1 MSNYGNPNAN
11 KNGVQSS
18 PASSGQSPY
27 MGYQQNAY
35 QTGPNQS
42 AYQPGQNAGG
52 YQVNQNSNPYQNP
65 YQGYRQ
71 NPYQGAAQN
80 PRQGYAGN
88 AQNPYA
94 QAGNQAPYQ
103 GQYGQGYVQNQ
114 TPGGQNVPNPG
125 SGYAPYRT
133 QQPYAAQPQGYAPR
147 QTGPQPYAGM
157 QSGPQPTYP
166 GGQPGYTVPQG
177 GMQQG
182 YGYQGGMPQPGY
194 GTMNAPYQ
202 GQTPQ
207 MPNQGRGNGVN
218 NGPQG
223 QMPGQV
229 RGKAGRLAGLDLS
242 RLLPIVGAV
251 LLIGFFVGSLVTA
264 APVLKWIFL
273 VLAAVSLAGIW
284 LRPVLDPGPRLTAS
298 VLVGVAA
305 LVTVLSMVLTPG
317 ADRTTDG
324 AGTERSASTPT
335 PAVDDMAAAAM
346 EEEGLGAWVAA
357 EPVQMNVPTPT
368 PDTTSATLEN
378 LSSFFYFWSVNN
390 IDNML
395 KYCAPSWVNAQSDPR
410 VALFQ
415 VLSNRIAKSYTLG
428 TPTGKDNDIT
438 RTVAVTAT
446 VDKQN
451 GDDYSMFVFN
461 VIMMKENETWY
472 VDPRSLQ
479 SHEEVEAT
487 TFSAVITQPPTPQPA
502 EPSMV
507 LYYNP
512 DGGSYYHADPNCEAV
527 AEKYRPLSGTFTFGQ
542 INEPAYAD
550 LKCCQRC
557 AAPMRQNR

>member
-1 MSNYGNPNAN
+1 
-11 KNGVQSS
+11 
-18 PASSGQSPY
+18 
-27 MGYQQNAY
+27 
-35 QTGPNQS
+35 
-42 AYQPGQNAGG
+42 
-52 YQVNQNSNPYQNP
+52 
-65 YQGYRQ
+65 
-71 NPYQGAAQN
+71 
-80 PRQGYAGN
+80 
-88 AQNPYA
+88 
-94 QAGNQAPYQ
+94 
-103 GQYGQGYVQNQ
+103 
-114 TPGGQNVPNPG
+114 
-125 SGYAPYRT
+125 
-133 QQPYAAQPQGYAPR
+133 
-147 QTGPQPYAGM
+147 
-157 QSGPQPTYP
+157 
-166 GGQPGYTVPQG
+166 
-177 GMQQG
+177 
-182 YGYQGGMPQPGY
+182 
-194 GTMNAPYQ
+194 MN
-202 GQTPQ
+202 
-207 MPNQGRGNGVN
+207 
-218 NGPQG
+218 
-223 QMPGQV
+223 
-229 RGKAGRLAGLDLS
+229 LDMIL
-242 RLLPIVGAV
+242 RIAMLVVLPV
-251 LLIGFFVGSLVTA
+251 LLILSLVTHSNVMRIA
-264 APVLKWIFL
+264 L
-273 VLAAVSLAGIW
+273 VVASALSIVALWTRQLVTENT
-284 LRPVLDPGPRLTAS
+284 RLT
-298 VLVGVAA
+298 LTILCAA
-305 LVTVLSMVLTPG
+305 LIVLMLLGVFLPG
-317 ADRTTDG
+317 SNDARNQG
-324 AGTERSASTPT
+324 NG
-335 PAVDDMAAAAM
+335 
-346 EEEGLGAWVAA
+346 
-357 EPVQMNVPTPT
+357 N
-368 PDTTSATLEN
+368 TSAGNPAGQQTTTQGTVQDAGYPNEQTVIQITTAPPTESPQPETTPSTIGAATESLQ
-378 LSSFFYFWSVNN
+378 SFFYFWSVNN

>member
-1 MSNYGNPNAN
+1 MSNYGNPNGN
-11 KNGVQSS
+11 RNSSQSA

-42 AYQPGQNAGG
+42 PYRNGSNAGN
-52 YQVNQNSNPYQNP
+52 YPVNQNSTPYQNP
-65 YQGYRQ
+65 YQGYNQ
-71 NPYQGAAQN
+71 NPYQAAGQN
-80 PRQGYAGN
+80 QPQGYTGN

-94 QAGNQAPYQ
+94 RPGQVPYVQ
-103 GQYGQGYVQNQ
+103 GQYVQSTPTAGGNYV
-114 TPGGQNVPNPG
+114 
-125 SGYAPYRT
+125 PYGN
-133 QQPYAAQPQGYAPR
+133 QQPYTGAQPGYASGPNGPQVNYPGM
-147 QTGPQPYAGM
+147 QTGPQG
-157 QSGPQPTYP
+157 GYP
-166 GGQPGYTVPQG
+166 GSQPGYFGPQG

-182 YGYQGGMPQPGY
+182 YGYQGGMAQPGY
-194 GTMNAPYQ
+194 GTANGPYP
-202 GQTPQ
+202 GQ
-207 MPNQGRGNGVN
+207 
-218 NGPQG
+218 GPQG
-223 QMPGQV
+223 PNNMGRGYGINNNGQGPMTQQPV
-229 RGKAGRLAGLDLS
+229 REGGGLGGLDLS
-242 RLLPIVGAV
+242 RILPIAGGV
-251 LLIGFFVGSLVTA
+251 LLVAFFALSLFIS

-273 VLAAVSLAGIW
+273 VLAAASLAGIW
-284 LRPVLDPGPRLTAS
+284 LRPVLAPGPRLTAS
-298 VLVGVAA
+298 VLVGVAV

-324 AGTERSASTPT
+324 NPAGRTTEA
-335 PAVDDMAAAAM
+335 PAVDDLAAAAV
-346 EEEGLGAWVAA
+346 EEEGLGEWVAA
-357 EPVQMNVPTPT
+357 EPVEINQPTAT

-378 LSSFFYFWSVNN
+378 LSSFFYFWTVNN

-395 KYCAPSWVNAQSDPR
+395 KYCSPSWVNAQEDPR

-428 TPTGKDNDIT
+428 TPTGKENDIS

-451 GDDYSMFVFN
+451 GDDYSVFVFN
-461 VIMMKENETWY
+461 VIMIKEDETWY

-479 SHEEVEAT
+479 SHEEAEAT

-502 EPSMV
+502 EPSMI

-512 DGGSYYHADPNCEAV
+512 DGGSYYHADPNCQAV

-542 INEPAYAD
+542 LNEPAYAE

-557 AAPMRQNR
+557 AAPMRQSR